1 MPLRGAASRAAVA
14 FICAMGVLGAVQPA
28 SAALGGAP
36 MTTPSGAN
44 VNTTSGPSAAAVA
57 RQATQSTSSSTSS
70 SSTSSNYTV
79 RETTLANGTAVREY
93 LTTAGTVFAVAWS
106 GPQMPDLSALLGTYF
121 PQYVAGVQASRANGV
136 RGPGMVENSALVV
149 HSGGHMGAFSGQAWL
164 PSALPSGFST
174 SDIQ

>member
-1 MPLRGAASRAAVA
+1 
-14 FICAMGVLGAVQPA
+14 
-28 SAALGGAP
+28 
-36 MTTPSGAN
+36 MTTPSGAS

-70 SSTSSNYTV
+70 SSTSSSYTV

-93 LTTAGTVFAVAWS
+93 LTSAGTVFAVAWS
-106 GPQMPDLSALLGTYF
+106 GPQMPDLSSLLGTYF

-136 RGPGMVENSALVV
+136 RGPGAVENSALVV

>member
-1 MPLRGAASRAAVA
+1 
-14 FICAMGVLGAVQPA
+14 MGVLGGMLASAQPA

-36 MTTPSGAN
+36 MTTPSGAS
-44 VNTTSGPSAAAVA
+44 VNTTSGPSAASAVA
-57 RQATQSTSSSTSS
+57 RQAVQTTASGSS
-70 SSTSSNYTV
+70 SSTSTAYTV

-93 LTTAGTVFAVAWS
+93 LTSAGTVFAVAWS

-136 RGPGMVENSALVV
+136 RGPGAVENSALVV

-164 PSALPSGFST
+164 PQALPAGFST

>member
-1 MPLRGAASRAAVA
+1 MRLAAALL
-14 FICAMGVLGAVQPA
+14 CAMGLLGVVQPA
-28 SAALGGAP
+28 SAALGGVP
-36 MTTPSGAN
+36 MTTPSGAS
-44 VNTTSGPSAAAVA
+44 VNTTSGSAASTVA
-57 RQATQSTSSSTSS
+57 RQAAQSTSSSTSS
-70 SSTSSNYTV
+70 TSSTSSATYTV
-79 RETTLANGTAVREY
+79 RETTLVNGTAVREY
-93 LTTAGTVFAVAWS
+93 LSSAGTVFAVAWS

-136 RGPGMVENSALVV
+136 RGPGAVESSALVV